1 MKNPAD
7 SKSGDQPI
15 RAFGRFFRSYG
26 LGISLIVSALP
37 LATRQWDLLPQF
49 EGVKGFLTA
58 IASGSSFLIVGIIF
72 AQRQA
77 AARLFFPGRQ
87 AGKTRIAHEH
97 ELRRAQLFGWLPAIL
112 WIMALCSVVGYFQLV
127 HNAEQALA
135 FQYAVSKTPDGDPS
149 SNCSNLKEDQ
159 KSLRLD
165 AVLAAFGGPY
175 DLVITCSR
183 NQSVLAYSVQFPNE
197 SVVQAIRRA
206 APSPSV
212 PHQILMGI
220 TFLLTFACA
229 ASAFILTGLK
239 DYLQGEMKL
248 SDADL
253 ILQPTTASRKQR
265 FDVEGVP
272 GVYGIAEYVPNVSE
286 LEPIFTGPLCE
297 WHDLEPKPAK
307 IDPTSGNV
315 TAWQHPGED
324 KTAIPCELQA
334 VVSVGELDR
343 RFRESGERI
352 VGGVGTLAV

>member
-1 MKNPAD
+1 LQQ
-7 SKSGDQPI
+7 S
-15 RAFGRFFRSYG
+15 
-26 LGISLIVSALP
+26 
-37 LATRQWDLLPQF
+37 
-49 EGVKGFLTA
+49 E
-58 IASGSSFLIVGIIF
+58 
-72 AQRQA
+72 
-77 AARLFFPGRQ
+77 
-87 AGKTRIAHEH
+87 
-97 ELRRAQLFGWLPAIL
+97 
-112 WIMALCSVVGYFQLV
+112 
-127 HNAEQALA
+127 
-135 FQYAVSKTPDGDPS
+135 
-149 SNCSNLKEDQ
+149 EDQ

-183 NQSVLAYSVQFPNE
+183 NESVLAYSVQFPNE

-212 PHQILMGI
+212 PHQIWMGI

-297 WHDLEPKPAK
+297 WHDLEPRPAK